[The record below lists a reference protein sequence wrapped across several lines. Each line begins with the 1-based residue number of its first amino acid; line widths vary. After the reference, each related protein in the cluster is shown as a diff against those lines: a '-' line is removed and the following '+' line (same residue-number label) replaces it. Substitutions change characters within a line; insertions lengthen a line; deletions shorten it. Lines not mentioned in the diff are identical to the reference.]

1 MMRSDNAQW
10 EKKKKKKKW
19 NETKRN
25 DVMNVQGFSKIS
37 TQKKTKNVA
46 AYDEHNLCTLSATTA
61 LDLFSVALKTT
72 P

>member
-1 MMRSDNAQW
+1 MR
-10 EKKKKKKKW
+10 EEEEEEEEEMKW

-37 TQKKTKNVA
+37 SQKKTKNVA
-46 AYDEHNLCTLSATTA
+46 ACDEHNLCTLSATTA